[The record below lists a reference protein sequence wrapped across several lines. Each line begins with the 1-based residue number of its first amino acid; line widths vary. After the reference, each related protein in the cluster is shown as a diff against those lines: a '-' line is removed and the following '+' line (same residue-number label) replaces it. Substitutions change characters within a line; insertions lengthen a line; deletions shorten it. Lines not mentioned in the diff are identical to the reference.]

1 MRRVDER
8 LARPFNFTHSA
19 RADPISVCPD
29 WWVGGNVRDAPSGIS
44 CGGRERIR
52 KDDEEGH
59 QVIPTVLPT
68 LIILCC
74 VSFIS
79 LFPRAAWTR
88 RADGLLAESFH
99 IPGGHVHRQL

>member
-1 MRRVDER
+1 M
-8 LARPFNFTHSA
+8 
-19 RADPISVCPD
+19 
-29 WWVGGNVRDAPSGIS
+29 GGNVRDAPSGIS